1 MMIEDYIDR
10 EIEKFDKECSSL
22 KMDWLI
28 KILFEDE
35 IDESLFEDK
44 VNKDVQK

>member
-1 MMIEDYIDR
+1 MIEDYIDR
-10 EIEKFDKECSSL
+10 EIEKFDKECLRL